1 MKSCYQHTVILFV
14 SQSPLL
20 IFWGACVIINQQN
33 IFIKLIVTFDASF
46 CTVQALLPSFR
57 KVELPSST
65 AVSSPSRCPSP
76 RQLFYRWAFLAKVQR
91 LTQGEGE
98 KSFLQLW
105 KSPPHRV
112 DFHEYRETKFGTLS
126 DFALRTELW
135 ALSNFP

>member
-1 MKSCYQHTVILFV
+1 MPLSAQFRLF
-14 SQSPLL
+14 
-20 IFWGACVIINQQN
+20 F
-33 IFIKLIVTFDASF
+33 
-46 CTVQALLPSFR
+46 LPSFR
-57 KVELPSST
+57 KVELPSSS

-76 RQLFYRWAFLAKVQR
+76 RRLFYRWAFLAKVQR